1 MQSFLSACGLAEP
14 LQLVVESP
22 TAKGG
27 ELRLLH
33 QPFAL
38 IGRDSRAD
46 LVLDHARVSRRHVY
60 FQMIEGRAFWV
71 DLESR
76 TGTRI
81 GGEVRKH
88 GWLVQ
93 GRQPLCVGP
102 YIIRRISDEGQT
114 DNRFSADKPLP
125 APPFVAAAYSSTPL
139 PEVALEFLNGP
150 SQATT
155 WPVRRVMSFIGSA
168 VGCKFRLTDA
178 SVSRFHASF
187 LRTSGGLWIVDLL
200 GQGGITVNEVPVRF
214 SHLTDGDLITVG
226 RYQIQVRCR
235 LERQGSSSRVA
246 DRSAID
252 FPQPRRRERI
262 SGVRKSVEHWAA
274 TQGPFVPGTELMNLA
289 QFPLAVPALSTQAQ
303 PDIFGSEVILS
314 PLKLSVPGGA
324 ESILV
329 PLVNQFGV
337 MQQQMF
343 DQFQQA
349 MAMMLQMFGTMH
361 REQMEVIRRELD
373 QLHDLTEEFR
383 ALRDELALRTREGGE
398 MLAADPSDTVSEIA
412 EALRAT
418 IPAAPAP
425 VATGT
430 SEATSNPRSRPDNK
444 SLANQPPLWPS
455 SPEPEPSPASPVAH
469 SPPLAPKAFTP
480 TPLTESVQQPLAA
493 DREKTAGPTAP
504 AEPDRDSVAWLHQRI
519 MTLQRERETR
529 WQKILKL
536 LPGIS

>member
-1 MQSFLSACGLAEP
+1 MQSFLNACGLAEP

-22 TAKGG
+22 TAEGR

-46 LVLDHARVSRRHVY
+46 LVLDHVRVSRRHVY

-88 GWLVQ
+88 GWLAQ
-93 GRQPLCVGP
+93 GKHPLCVGP
-102 YIIRRISDEGQT
+102 YIIRRISDEGQA
-114 DNRFSADKPLP
+114 DNEFPADKPLP
-125 APPFVAAAYSSTPL
+125 APPFIAAAYGDTPL
-139 PEVALEFLNGP
+139 PEVTLEFLNGP

-200 GQGGITVNEVPVRF
+200 GQGGITVNDVPVRF
-214 SHLTDGDLITVG
+214 SHLTDGDLVTVG
-226 RYQIQVRCR
+226 RYQIRVRCR
-235 LERQGSSSRVA
+235 IGRQGSSNRMT
-246 DRSAID
+246 DRGPND
-252 FPQPRRRERI
+252 FSQPRRRERI
-262 SGVRKSVEHWAA
+262 SNGRKPVDHLAA
-274 TQGPFVPGTELMNLA
+274 AKIPLVPGTELMNLP
-289 QFPLAVPALSTQAQ
+289 QFPLAISAIPAQAKPDVFGLEVSLSA
-303 PDIFGSEVILS
+303 
-314 PLKLSVPGGA
+314 LKLAAPEA
-324 ESILV
+324 TESILV

-361 REQMEVIRRELD
+361 REQMEVIRGELD

-383 ALRDELALRTREGGE
+383 ALRNELALRTQGGE

-430 SEATSNPRSRPDNK
+430 SGATNNPRSRPEDGRT
-444 SLANQPPLWPS
+444 LANQPPAS
-455 SPEPEPSPASPVAH
+455 SVEY
-469 SPPLAPKAFTP
+469 SPPLAPKASAP
-480 TPLTESVQQPLAA
+480 TPRTESIQQPVAA
-493 DREKTAGPTAP
+493 AREKADGPITPADP
-504 AEPDRDSVAWLHQRI
+504 AERDSIAWLHQRI